1 MKTKNFFK
9 QIPADLPEE
18 FFENILSNES
28 FRLERI
34 ISKGH
39 ATPKGQWYDQKAD
52 EWVMLLTGSAGLR
65 LKGQNII
72 TMQQGDYLLLPA
84 GLKHRVEWTAPD
96 TETIWLALHFS

>member
-1 MKTKNFFK
+1 MATKNFFK

-18 FFENILSNES
+18 LFDTILSSDS

-39 ATPKGQWYDQKAD
+39 ATPKGQWYNQQDN
-52 EWVMLLTGSAGLR
+52 EWVMLLKGSAGLR
-65 LKGQNII
+65 IEGQDII
-72 TMQQGDYLLLPA
+72 TMQQGDFILLPA